1 MTESSSF
8 DELNIADELLDLL
21 PELLRQLRVDLPAEG
36 SPGQES
42 PEWRDISELR
52 ATNGQVRLLRILS
65 TRQRC
70 TMQELAE
77 HLGVA
82 APTVTAMVKRLLAQ
96 GFVER
101 VRDELDWRVVWISPT
116 ERGMNAFR
124 AYDQLRRE
132 NLRRR
137 LALLQADELVQLRAA
152 LPVLRRLIEVKHDN
166 HS

>member
-1 MTESSSF
+1 MTESSF
-8 DELNIADELLDLL
+8 FNELNIADELLDLL

-36 SPGQES
+36 SPELES

-52 ATNGQVRLLRILS
+52 ATNGQARLLRILN

-82 APTVTAMVKRLLAQ
+82 APTVTAMVKKLLAQ
-96 GFVER
+96 DFVER
-101 VRDELDWRVVWISPT
+101 VRDEQDWRVVWISPT
-116 ERGMNAFR
+116 ERGLRAFK

-137 LALLQADELVQLRAA
+137 LALLQADELVQLRAT

-166 HS
+166 HG